1 MGTVFAPKYTQE
13 KQEWWW
19 AYLVMVDPVNITNLV
34 DSEEFDVRFQAPSK
48 PGMYNF
54 TIYVRSDSYI
64 ELDVRHQFSITVHE
78 PDAVPE
84 PEPESEDEE
93 SNHEFIT
100 DSEAEPDVSSS
111 SEYETDSE

>member
-1 MGTVFAPKYTQE
+1 
-13 KQEWWW
+13 
-19 AYLVMVDPVNITNLV
+19 
-34 DSEEFDVRFQAPSK
+34 
-48 PGMYNF
+48 MYVIF
-54 TIYVRSDSYI
+54 KWTIDSYI

-100 DSEAEPDVSSS
+100 GI
-111 SEYETDSE
+111 